1 MTGADQ
7 VFRNWDPNV
16 NRGMG
21 MSEAVAASCDTYFY
35 RLGTMFYD
43 LPPEQGHPLQA
54 WASRF
59 GIGALTG
66 VDIGPESEGILPT
79 PSGARRRTRTRSTSS
94 GNR

>member
-1 MTGADQ
+1 
-7 VFRNWDPNV
+7 
-16 NRGMG
+16 

-66 VDIGPESEGILPT
+66 VDIGPESEGNP
-79 PSGARRRTRTRSTSS
+79 PDPRVARGDVHERDRQALETR
-94 GNR
+94 